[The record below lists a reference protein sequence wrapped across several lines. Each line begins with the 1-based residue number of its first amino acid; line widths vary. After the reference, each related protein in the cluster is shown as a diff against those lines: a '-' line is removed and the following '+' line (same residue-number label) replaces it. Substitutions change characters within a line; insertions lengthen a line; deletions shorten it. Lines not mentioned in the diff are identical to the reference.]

1 MNSFVAKWTAVVILS
16 SQSFIRE
23 GKEKLM
29 TTSVGAAFAVI
40 IPKTEKSPSLE
51 KHQQTQLNL
60 SPSLNLVLP
69 LPVCFPCEPNSLSS
83 SFKPVAF
90 IIQS

>member
-1 MNSFVAKWTAVVILS
+1 MNTFVVKWEAAVILS
-16 SQSFIRE
+16 TQSFIRE
-23 GKEKLM
+23 GKENLM
-29 TTSVGAAFAVI
+29 ATGVGATFAVI
-40 IPKTEKSPSLE
+40 IPETGKSPSLD

-69 LPVCFPCEPNSLSS
+69 LPICFPCEPNSLSR
-83 SFKPVAF
+83 SFKPEAF